1 MSFRLYENDNSG
13 TSIII
18 EPRISVTATER
29 SWGYSD
35 PLEELAEAALKKIYP
50 KNFKDSLLR
59 KLSSIGLDITSYS
72 DEIAED
78 IFVSR
83 EGSSARADIIL
94 HIDIECSNSNF
105 TQAEAVEVQKI
116 AEQILLPKNKTCS
129 VIGLIVDGYPIE
141 ASDVDNKTAE
151 VESYFS
157 AFGVWCNGETVMY
170 W

>member
-1 MSFRLYENDNSG
+1 MSS
-13 TSIII
+13 S
-18 EPRISVTATER
+18 
-29 SWGYSD
+29 
-35 PLEELAEAALKKIYP
+35 
-50 KNFKDSLLR
+50 LR

-105 TQAEAVEVQKI
+105 TEAEAVEVHKI
-116 AEQILLPKNKTCS
+116 AEQILLPKKKTCS